1 MSMLCIDMSIV
12 HLKFG
17 STRLETNSSQGEW
30 WYKQEYLCEFVDTV
44 DQVFSYESV
53 MGDHAGSEA
62 AVWRRARCM
71 SSWWAWIS
79 VRARTTRPC
88 AWRSGWKPPPESP
101 ITTSAIWSGSGS
113 ALPTRR

>member
-1 MSMLCIDMSIV
+1 MSMLCMDMSIV

-53 MGDHAGSEA
+53 MGAITPE
-62 AVWRRARCM
+62 V
-71 SSWWAWIS
+71 
-79 VRARTTRPC
+79 
-88 AWRSGWKPPPESP
+88 KPLFGTVPV
-101 ITTSAIWSGSGS
+101 A
-113 ALPTRR
+113 

>member
-30 WYKQEYLCEFVDTV
+30 WYKQEYLCEFVETV

-53 MGDHAGSEA
+53 MGAITPE
-62 AVWRRARCM
+62 V
-71 SSWWAWIS
+71 
-79 VRARTTRPC
+79 
-88 AWRSGWKPPPESP
+88 KPLFGTVPV
-101 ITTSAIWSGSGS
+101 A
-113 ALPTRR
+113 

>member
-71 SSWWAWIS
+71 SS
-79 VRARTTRPC
+79 
-88 AWRSGWKPPPESP
+88 
-101 ITTSAIWSGSGS
+101 
-113 ALPTRR
+113 

>member
-53 MGDHAGSEA
+53 MGAITPE
-62 AVWRRARCM
+62 V
-71 SSWWAWIS
+71 
-79 VRARTTRPC
+79 
-88 AWRSGWKPPPESP
+88 KPLFGTVPV
-101 ITTSAIWSGSGS
+101 A
-113 ALPTRR
+113 

>member
-30 WYKQEYLCEFVDTV
+30 WYKQEYLCEFVETV

-53 MGDHAGSEA
+53 M
-62 AVWRRARCM
+62 
-71 SSWWAWIS
+71 
-79 VRARTTRPC
+79 
-88 AWRSGWKPPPESP
+88 
-101 ITTSAIWSGSGS
+101 
-113 ALPTRR
+113 

>member
-44 DQVFSYESV
+44 DQVLSYESV
-53 MGDHAGSEA
+53 MGAITPE
-62 AVWRRARCM
+62 V
-71 SSWWAWIS
+71 
-79 VRARTTRPC
+79 
-88 AWRSGWKPPPESP
+88 KPLFGTVPV
-101 ITTSAIWSGSGS
+101 A
-113 ALPTRR
+113 

>member
-53 MGDHAGSEA
+53 MGAITPEVKPLFGSVTVA
-62 AVWRRARCM
+62 
-71 SSWWAWIS
+71 
-79 VRARTTRPC
+79 
-88 AWRSGWKPPPESP
+88 
-101 ITTSAIWSGSGS
+101 
-113 ALPTRR
+113 

>member
-1 MSMLCIDMSIV
+1 MSIV

-53 MGDHAGSEA
+53 MGAITPE
-62 AVWRRARCM
+62 V
-71 SSWWAWIS
+71 
-79 VRARTTRPC
+79 
-88 AWRSGWKPPPESP
+88 KPLFGIVPV
-101 ITTSAIWSGSGS
+101 A
-113 ALPTRR
+113 